1 MTHSNGCEHKF
12 SYLLKKY
19 EDGNLIGRVLEI
31 PAVMAEG
38 RTKAKVESEIRKG
51 TVTYLRQF
59 EDEHRKASDGKMESS
74 LVTTANGVIQE
85 IVPYT
90 VRC

>member
-1 MTHSNGCEHKF
+1 MMHSRGCEHKF

-19 EDGNLIGRVLEI
+19 EDGNLIGRVLGI

-51 TVTYLRQF
+51 TVTYLHQF
-59 EDEHRKASDGKMESS
+59 EDEYRKSSDGRMEPR

-90 VRC
+90 VKC